1 MDRSLLKDVLLTQA
15 KRAGEERLVPRT
27 LFSKIKELSGTPF
40 IIIISG
46 VRRSGKSTLL
56 QELRSDNS
64 YYINFDDDRLVKFS
78 LEDFQVMQELLIEL
92 YGEKNVFLFDE
103 IQNIPGWERYVRRL
117 HDQKKKIYIS
127 GSNASMLSR
136 ELGTHLTGR
145 NISLRLFPFSFAE
158 YLLWGGVSLKIDN
171 LTSTEKSVLKK
182 AYNEYLSDGGFPE
195 YVKSKKEEYVRSLY
209 ENIIYRDIIT
219 RYSLSSEKPIKEAVY
234 YIASNIGKEISYNTL
249 KNFTGLT
256 SATTIREYLEYLE
269 NSYVAFLVPKYSP
282 SLKKQSYASKKV
294 YLIDT
299 CLARILGFRPSE
311 DKGRMMENAV
321 FLSLK
326 REHDEIFYHKDK
338 KECDFIV
345 RLQGKISLAVQVTAV
360 LSESN
365 RERETQGLIEAL
377 EKYRLDKG
385 TIITEDQ
392 EGELIIANKKISI
405 APIWRWLIENE

>member
-182 AYNEYLSDGGFPE
+182 A
-195 YVKSKKEEYVRSLY
+195 SL
-209 ENIIYRDIIT
+209 
-219 RYSLSSEKPIKEAVY
+219 
-234 YIASNIGKEISYNTL
+234 
-249 KNFTGLT
+249 
-256 SATTIREYLEYLE
+256 
-269 NSYVAFLVPKYSP
+269 
-282 SLKKQSYASKKV
+282 
-294 YLIDT
+294 
-299 CLARILGFRPSE
+299 
-311 DKGRMMENAV
+311 
-321 FLSLK
+321 
-326 REHDEIFYHKDK
+326 
-338 KECDFIV
+338 
-345 RLQGKISLAVQVTAV
+345 
-360 LSESN
+360 
-365 RERETQGLIEAL
+365 
-377 EKYRLDKG
+377 
-385 TIITEDQ
+385 
-392 EGELIIANKKISI
+392 
-405 APIWRWLIENE
+405 